1 MRARVNRTFMLALT
15 VITLA
20 VISEWFLAALY
31 GKDEVSCSVA
41 SFPVT
46 LPDVPEASGIAQS
59 NRSSSLFWTM
69 NDTGEPTL
77 FGVTTDGQIR
87 ARVRVPGAQVSNWED
102 LSVGPCATTSSC
114 VYIADIGD
122 NRQTRPSIRIY
133 RVPEPAAHERVTAAP
148 QVFEGKYPDG
158 PHDAEAAFIL
168 PDKRLYVITKDKYSR
183 VYRFPLESG
192 KVTTLE
198 LVAMLPLNN
207 VTDADASSDGT
218 RVAVRTHQDV
228 VFYRTSELLK
238 GDVEHGS
245 AVPTGEVGEPQGE
258 GVAFG
263 RTGAIVLAGEGGG
276 SSRKPRPGT
285 LASLQCRFN
294 GA

>member
-1 MRARVNRTFMLALT
+1 MRAPGRTFVLALT
-15 VITLA
+15 VVILA
-20 VISEWFLAALY
+20 GLGERFLFALY
-31 GKDEVSCSVA
+31 GQNEVSCSVA
-41 SFPVT
+41 TFPVT
-46 LPDVPEASGIAQS
+46 LPDVPEASGIAHS

-69 NDTGEPTL
+69 NDTGEPAL

-87 ARVRVPGAQVSNWED
+87 AHVQVPGAEVRNWED
-102 LSVGPCATTSSC
+102 LSVGPCVTGSC

-122 NRQTRPSIRIY
+122 GKEKRDSIRIY
-133 RVPEPAAHERVTAAP
+133 RVPEPAAHDRVTATP
-148 QVFEGKYPDG
+148 EIFEGKYPDG

-168 PDKRLYVITKDKYSR
+168 PDKRLFVITKDKYSR
-183 VYRFPLESG
+183 VYQFPLDARQ
-192 KVTTLE
+192 VTTLE

-207 VTDADASSDGT
+207 VTDADASPDGT
-218 RVAVRTHQDV
+218 RVAVRTHDDV
-228 VFYRTSELLK
+228 VFYRTSELLN

-245 AVPTGEVGEPQGE
+245 AIRTGEVGEPQGE

-276 SSRKPRPGT
+276 NKRKPRPGT

>member
-1 MRARVNRTFMLALT
+1 MRAPVNRTFMLALT
-15 VITLA
+15 VIILA
-20 VISEWFLAALY
+20 GIGEWFLAGLY

-77 FGVTTDGQIR
+77 FAVMTDGQVR
-87 ARVRVPGAQVSNWED
+87 ARVRVPGAEVRNWED
-102 LSVGPCATTSSC
+102 LSVGACPTGSC

-122 NRQTRPSIRIY
+122 NRQTRQSIRIY
-133 RVPEPAAHERVTAAP
+133 RVPEPAAHERVTATAEM
-148 QVFEGKYPDG
+148 FEGKYPDG

-168 PDKRLYVITKDKYSR
+168 PDKRFYVITKDKYSR

-192 KVTTLE
+192 TVTTLE
-198 LVAMLPLNN
+198 LVTMLPLNN

-218 RVAVRTHQDV
+218 RVAVRTHDDV

-245 AVPTGEVGEPQGE
+245 AVRTTDVGEPQGE
-258 GVAFG
+258 GVAFS

-276 SSRKPRPGT
+276 SKRKPRPGT